1 MRKLIIALAAGT
13 ILGGGGVYATLSHP
27 PAAAKAAHAEEGH
40 APAGEHAHADERQS
54 STTFTAGTELFMEH
68 PVPVAGE
75 AGDFVL
81 HLTRL
86 ADFKPASGGEV
97 TLTLSGGG
105 QPDETFPAMADQ
117 PGIYRALVVPKI
129 SGERKLIVTV
139 KDGDGTDRHDIGQF
153 RVHADDAA
161 AKAAMDEAGHAEAT
175 GKIALTKEVQWKIGF
190 ATADVRSRLMRDSV
204 AATGTIRARASDEA
218 IIAAPG
224 AGVLAPAPDFPRIG
238 QSVEKGQVLA
248 WLVPQLGGETD
259 SATLE
264 LGTRKARLALDLA
277 SQERH
282 RLEGLLALEAVPER
296 RLIEARNQEA
306 TARAELDAAT
316 RRSAPYQGA
325 KGGIALRA
333 PVSGRIAAVNTQPG
347 GAVGQGQVLFHVAD
361 LAKLWLE
368 AQIPESQVGRVR
380 DPSGAWFTA
389 DGFDGAHVIEQG
401 KNGRLIALGGVVD
414 KESRTVPAL
423 FEFDNPGERFRIGM
437 YAQTRVF
444 TGAGEELPAVP
455 ASAVVDDNGQPVVF
469 VQSGGETFE
478 RRPVIPG
485 MRDGDLVAIRDGVR
499 PGERVVSK
507 GVYQVKLAASA
518 PAQLSH
524 GHAH

>member
-1 MRKLIIALAAGT
+1 MKKLFTALAVGAA
-13 ILGGGGVYATLSHP
+13 LGGGAIYATLSRAVVP
-27 PAAAKAAHAEEGH
+27 DTGH
-40 APAGEHAHADERQS
+40 AHAGEHAHADERQS
-54 STTFTAGTELFMEH
+54 STTFAAATELFMEH

-86 ADFKPASGGEV
+86 ADFKPVNGAEV
-97 TLTLSGGG
+97 ILALSGGG
-105 QPDETFPAMADQ
+105 QPDESFPAMADQ
-117 PGIYRALVVPKI
+117 PGIYRALVIPKA
-129 SGERKLIVTV
+129 SGERRLTVTLR
-139 KDGDGTDRHDIGQF
+139 GDGIEDRHEIGQF
-153 RVHADDAA
+153 PIHADDAA
-161 AKAAMDEAGHAEAT
+161 AKAAVEEAGHSEAP
-175 GKIALTKEVQWKIGF
+175 GRIGLAKAVQWKIGF
-190 ATADVRSRLMRDSV
+190 ATAEVRSRLMRESV

-224 AGVLAPAPDFPRIG
+224 VGVLAPSPDFPRIG

-277 SQERH
+277 SQERR

-325 KGGIALRA
+325 KGGIALRS
-333 PVSGRIAAVNTQPG
+333 PVSGRVAAVNTQPG
-347 GAVGQGQVLFHVAD
+347 GAVGQGQVLFHVAG
-361 LAKLWLE
+361 LATLWLE

-423 FEFDNPGERFRIGM
+423 FEFDNPDQRFRIGM

-455 ASAVVDDNGQPVVF
+455 ASALVDDNGQPVVF
-469 VQSGGETFE
+469 VQNTGESFE

-507 GVYQVKLAASA
+507 GVYQVKLAASS